1 MKYALYPGCA
11 LHGTSRD
18 YGSSLTAAC
27 DALGI
32 ELETIPGWTCCG
44 ATPAHMVSDLLAV
57 SLPAANLAKA
67 DAMGL
72 DILLPCAA
80 CYNRLAVARE
90 RLHAEPAL
98 RGQVEQALGQPVAA
112 AQKTLHPLSVIDSAE
127 VARRVTRPL
136 SRVRAVAYY
145 GCLLTR
151 PASVSI
157 DANVVNPT
165 VMDELMSACG
175 VQMLDWP
182 LKTECCGATLT
193 MGRREAAV
201 RLTARILQCA
211 QAVGADCVVTACPL
225 CQSNLDVRQDQVARL
240 LGTPMNMPVVFFT
253 EVLALALGVDAARLD
268 LDRHIVSAVHLAA
281 AR

>member
-18 YGSSLTAAC
+18 YGSSLLAAC
-27 DALGI
+27 RALGI

-67 DAMGL
+67 DTMGL
-72 DILLPCAA
+72 DVMLPCAA

-90 RLHAEPAL
+90 RLHAEPDLKA
-98 RGQVEQALGQPVAA
+98 QVERALGCPVAA
-112 AQKTLHPLSVIDSAE
+112 AQRTLHPLNVIDAAE

-136 SRVRAVAYY
+136 ESVKAVAYY

-151 PASVSI
+151 PASISV
-157 DANVVNPT
+157 DPNVVHPT
-165 VMDELMSACG
+165 VMDDLMSACG

-182 LKTECCGATLT
+182 FKTECCGATLT
-193 MGRREAAV
+193 MGRRDAAV

-211 QAVGADCVVTACPL
+211 RAVGADCVITACPL
-225 CQSNLDVRQDQVARL
+225 CQSNLDMRQEQVGQS
-240 LGTPMNMPVVFFT
+240 LGVPMSMPVVFFT
-253 EVLALALGVDAARLD
+253 EVLALALGVDPAQID

-281 AR
+281 R